1 MEENYEL
8 NSYIK
13 QEVIHFYKIN
23 KFILVILFFLTAC
36 SSVPKYPSN
45 ACKIFG
51 ERYLWYKHV
60 KKSSEIYGAPIH
72 IILAFV
78 NKESGFNR
86 WAKPKRTKLFKIVP
100 YKRPSSSFGYSQAVK
115 KTWELYKTETNSP
128 LALRTRW
135 RDSVFFISWYISKT
149 NKINKIPLN
158 DAYRQYLNYYLGWGN
173 YAKKVYKTDK
183 KAIIFAKSV
192 QKQSK
197 IYKSQLRECQKN
209 LNKKYI
215 IF

>member
-1 MEENYEL
+1 MQKKIL
-8 NSYIK
+8 NKNLTY
-13 QEVIHFYKIN
+13 
-23 KFILVILFFLTAC
+23 LLFFTFLLSC

-51 ERYLWYKHV
+51 EKYLWYKHA

-72 IILAFV
+72 IILSFV

-115 KTWELYKTETNSP
+115 KTWELYKTETKNP
-128 LALRTRW
+128 LALRTRFK
-135 RDSVFFISWYISKT
+135 DSVMFIGWYISKT
-149 NKINKIPLN
+149 NKINKIPID

-173 YAKKVYKTDK
+173 YSKAVYKTDK
-183 KAIIFAKSV
+183 KAVIYAKNV
-192 QKQSK
+192 QKQSN
-197 IYKSQLRECQKN
+197 IYKSQLQECQKS
-209 LNKKYI
+209 LNRKKYI
-215 IF
+215 IY

>member
-1 MEENYEL
+1 MPKKILNKIKIKLLYFVIFSLLASCNSIPKNVEN
-8 NSYIK
+8 
-13 QEVIHFYKIN
+13 
-23 KFILVILFFLTAC
+23 AC
-36 SSVPKYPSN
+36 S
-45 ACKIFG
+45 IFS
-51 ERYLWYKHV
+51 ERYFWYKNI
-60 KKSSEIYGAPIH
+60 KNSSEKYGAPVH

-115 KTWELYKTETNSP
+115 KTWELYKTETGNT
-128 LALRTRW
+128 LALRTRFK
-135 RDSVFFISWYISKT
+135 DSVMFIGWYINKT
-149 NKINKIPLN
+149 NKINKIPLS
-158 DAYRQYLNYYLGWGN
+158 DSYRQYLNYYLGWGN

-192 QKQSK
+192 EKQSK
-197 IYKSQLRECQKN
+197 IYKNQLKECQKS
-209 LNKKYI
+209 LDRKKYI

>member
-1 MEENYEL
+1 MQKKTL
-8 NSYIK
+8 NRNLIY
-13 QEVIHFYKIN
+13 
-23 KFILVILFFLTAC
+23 FIVFFFIASC
-36 SSVPKYPSN
+36 SSVPKNPSD
-45 ACKIFG
+45 ACKLFG
-51 ERYLWYKHV
+51 ERYLWYKHI

-115 KTWELYKTETNSP
+115 KTWELYKSETNNP
-128 LALRTRW
+128 MALRTRFK
-135 RDSVFFISWYISKT
+135 DSVMFIGWYMSKT
-149 NKINKIPLN
+149 NKINTIPLN
-158 DAYRQYLNYYLGWGN
+158 DSYRQYLNYYLGWGN
-173 YAKKVYKTDK
+173 YANETYKTDK

-192 QKQSK
+192 KTQSNIYRKQLKSCKK
-197 IYKSQLRECQKN
+197 ILDR
-209 LNKKYI
+209 KKYI

>member
-1 MEENYEL
+1 MQKKIL
-8 NSYIK
+8 NRNLIC
-13 QEVIHFYKIN
+13 
-23 KFILVILFFLTAC
+23 FIIFFFVTSC
-36 SSVPKYPSN
+36 SSVPKYPQN

-51 ERYLWYKHV
+51 EHYLWYKHA
-60 KKSSEIYGAPIH
+60 KKSSQTYGAPVH

-115 KTWELYKTETNSP
+115 KTWEMYKTETNNP
-128 LALRTRW
+128 LALRTRFK
-135 RDSVFFISWYISKT
+135 DSVMFIGWYINKT
-149 NKINKIPLN
+149 NKINKIPKN
-158 DAYRQYLNYYLGWGN
+158 DSYRQYLNYYLVWGN
-173 YAKKVYKTDK
+173 YSKKVYKVDK

-197 IYKSQLRECQKN
+197 IYKNQLTECQKS

>member
-1 MEENYEL
+1 VQ
-8 NSYIK
+8 K
-13 QEVIHFYKIN
+13 KILKN
-23 KFILVILFFLTAC
+23 NLIYFIIFFFLISC
-36 SSVPKYPSN
+36 SSVPKYPQN

-51 ERYLWYKHV
+51 ENYLWYKSV
-60 KKSSEIYGAPIH
+60 KKSSETYGAPIH

-86 WAKPKRTKLFKIVP
+86 WAKPKRTRLFKIVP

-115 KTWELYKTETNSP
+115 KTWELYKTETDNS
-128 LALRTRW
+128 LALRARFK
-135 RDSVFFISWYISKT
+135 DSVMFIGWYINKT
-149 NKINKIPLN
+149 NKINKISLN
-158 DAYRQYLNYYLGWGN
+158 DSYSQYLNYYLGWGN

-192 QKQSK
+192 EKQSK
-197 IYKSQLRECQKN
+197 IYKSQLKECQKS
-209 LNKKYI
+209 LDKKRYI

>member
-1 MEENYEL
+1 MQKKIL
-8 NSYIK
+8 NRNLIC
-13 QEVIHFYKIN
+13 
-23 KFILVILFFLTAC
+23 FIIFFFIISC
-36 SSVPKYPSN
+36 SSIPKYPQN

-51 ERYLWYKHV
+51 QNYLWYKSA

-78 NKESGFNR
+78 NKESGFDR
-86 WAKPKRTKLFKIVP
+86 WAKPKKTKLFKIIP

-115 KTWELYKTETNSP
+115 KTWELYKTETDSP
-128 LALRTRW
+128 LALRTRFK
-135 RDSVFFISWYISKT
+135 DSVMFIGWYMSKT
-149 NKINKIPLN
+149 NKINKISLN
-158 DAYRQYLNYYLGWGN
+158 DSYSQYLNYYLGWGN
-173 YAKKVYKTDK
+173 YANKAYKTDK

-197 IYKSQLRECQKN
+197 IYKSQLKQCQKS
-209 LNKKYI
+209 LDRKKYI